1 MIPESEILQ
10 CKEHIAKSEIGKMFA
25 NEKIL
30 EEYCVKIY
38 EIDPYFYEHYEKR
51 IKVDENGCD
60 YILFRVDDY
69 FSEYNLAMEFDG
81 KGHTGRKK
89 RKYLFFKRN
98 DNP

>member
-38 EIDPYFYEHYEKR
+38 EIDPYFYEH
-51 IKVDENGCD
+51 
-60 YILFRVDDY
+60 
-69 FSEYNLAMEFDG
+69 
-81 KGHTGRKK
+81 
-89 RKYLFFKRN
+89 
-98 DNP
+98 